1 MRGGDVTAAAR
12 WGGACARWRQ
22 LAAEAAQTAVC
33 RRRARGGSS
42 HGKRG
47 ARDSPGAAVTTYNE
61 QHDDR
66 RRRAGRRVHQ
76 YVEYEYQTVP
86 IATPPS
92 QFLVP
97 KSCATS
103 CTCCTQ
109 AQNITNNSVAV
120 EPVSQLA
127 TKSH

>member
-12 WGGACARWRQ
+12 CGGACARWRQ

-86 IATPPS
+86 EYLS
-92 QFLVP
+92 QRRHRNFWSQ
-97 KSCATS
+97 K
-103 CTCCTQ
+103 
-109 AQNITNNSVAV
+109 AV
-120 EPVSQLA
+120 QPAVLA
-127 TKSH
+127 VHKRRISLTIR